1 MVSLIVSLTHLTR
14 LLDYE
19 PLTVFV
25 MKENIYSTE
34 RSLMAYA
41 YAMILLFCMI
51 CLVLLGIGVKYW
63 RLRNAFQRD
72 KNASASSTSLI
83 KPPSDQL
90 VTRK

>member
-1 MVSLIVSLTHLTR
+1 MESLIVSLTHITR

-63 RLRNAFQRD
+63 RLRNAF
-72 KNASASSTSLI
+72 
-83 KPPSDQL
+83 
-90 VTRK
+90 